1 MNGHSVIMFLKNRY
15 KVGIKASP
23 AQAVASL
30 KIFWNAPLEVLFLT
44 NWYENWEDLV
54 FCKTKKGGCVLGGE
68 KWGACI
74 RSGAEGINGRV
85 EVVWMQ

>member
-1 MNGHSVIMFLKNRY
+1 MNGHSAMMFLKNRY

-44 NWYENWEDLV
+44 ISYENWKDLV
-54 FCKTKKGGCVLGGE
+54 FCKTKKGGCVLGE
-68 KWGACI
+68 
-74 RSGAEGINGRV
+74 RSEVRV
-85 EVVWMQ
+85 LEVGQRG

>member
-1 MNGHSVIMFLKNRY
+1 MSSHFEMMFLKNRY

-44 NWYENWEDLV
+44 N
-54 FCKTKKGGCVLGGE
+54 
-68 KWGACI
+68 
-74 RSGAEGINGRV
+74 
-85 EVVWMQ
+85 